1 MVGAGERWS
10 LARVAVFWWG
20 LLLLMQQAH
29 RLVLLPDTLAVEP
42 ADSGTLLH
50 TLATGFRADLTVSSL
65 AILLAAVVT
74 VCLWFPIWGVGRLT
88 GARPSHR
95 LLVRILRGTV
105 AALALFFLLFLLIDM
120 GYYTYNRQHP
130 DLVFFEYLEDLLS
143 RSAGDGVA
151 QSTASA
157 VSQAGKQ
164 TQAEV
169 SDLAKWGP
177 KVLGFALAQ
186 VGVFLLWRTIFVR
199 ALAPFLAQR
208 ELARHTGT
216 VTGTCAAVL
225 IGFSG
230 FHPMGPWSI
239 ARADIPSSAYY
250 LLAQNPLWYTGD
262 VLYGSYSTRLG
273 NAAGRVAALMEVPE
287 AIRLTRATLG
297 PGQEFVSEDYPL
309 VRKREEQRGRTL
321 RKPPNVILFFIEGL
335 DRRFLGRSVRP
346 DQTRRSHA
354 STDSDV
360 TELYRDG
367 LDRLLPANQ
376 PGAVRLTPFLD
387 RLAADSVYFQNFFS
401 PGDKTHHGIFS
412 TLCSFFSGY
421 GRSPIKSRYTYEYLC
436 LPSVLERAGYET
448 EMVLGYNRDYHQDHT
463 ALFLGRNGVK
473 RFLDE
478 SRFPADAER
487 LGLGISDGALF
498 DFMGD
503 RIRTL
508 RAGTHP
514 YFLTTLTLNTHH
526 PYDVPLRHPDVAA
539 LRSDSDPYVPTLRYV
554 DAELERL
561 FTGLGRE
568 GLLENTVVL
577 ILGDHGRHE
586 RVGRGAAEQ
595 FVGHHTIPLFLWV
608 DPSLREELGY
618 RPRVVTTVGSQV
630 DIAPTVLGLAGLAPK
645 QAAFVGRDL
654 SCLLSSDCA
663 ANNVALLCGIHQ
675 IGLAD
680 ESGLLLYSVVR
691 DQVQTVPLDLR
702 SLPIDRSAA
711 DPEIADRLRRTKA
724 LLVTAHTLLEKNR
737 IWSWK
742 QFEKDL

>member
-1 MVGAGERWS
+1 M
-10 LARVAVFWWG
+10 
-20 LLLLMQQAH
+20 
-29 RLVLLPDTLAVEP
+29 
-42 ADSGTLLH
+42 
-50 TLATGFRADLTVSSL
+50 
-65 AILLAAVVT
+65 
-74 VCLWFPIWGVGRLT
+74 
-88 GARPSHR
+88 
-95 LLVRILRGTV
+95 
-105 AALALFFLLFLLIDM
+105 
-120 GYYTYNRQHP
+120 
-130 DLVFFEYLEDLLS
+130 
-143 RSAGDGVA
+143 
-151 QSTASA
+151 

-164 TQAEV
+164 TQAEAG
-169 SDLAKWGP
+169 DLAKWGP
-177 KVLGFALAQ
+177 RVLGFALAQ
-186 VGVFLLWRTIFVR
+186 VGVFLCWRAFFIRV
-199 ALAPFLAQR
+199 LAPFLAQR
-208 ELARHTGT
+208 ESARHTGT
-216 VTGTCAAVL
+216 VTGTFAAVL

-273 NAAGRVAALMEVPE
+273 NAASRVAALMEVPE
-287 AIRLTRATLG
+287 AIRLARATLG
-297 PGQEFVSEDYPL
+297 DGQEFVSEDYPL
-309 VRKREEQRGRTL
+309 VRKREAPRGRTL

-335 DRRFLGRSVRP
+335 DRRFLGKSVRV
-346 DQTRRSHA
+346 DQTYRPHVP
-354 STDSDV
+354 TDSDV

-367 LDRLLPANQ
+367 LGRLLPADQ
-376 PGAVRLTPFLD
+376 PGAIRLTPFLD
-387 RLAADSVYFQNFFS
+387 RLGADGLYFENFFS

-412 TLCSFFSGY
+412 TLCSFYSGY
-421 GRSPIKSRYTYEYLC
+421 GRSPIKSRYTHEYLC

-498 DFMGD
+498 DFMAD
-503 RIRTL
+503 RIRSL
-508 RAGTHP
+508 RSGTHP

-539 LRSDSDPYVPTLRYV
+539 LRSDPDPYVPTLRYV

-561 FTGLGRE
+561 FDALRQD

-586 RVGRGAAEQ
+586 RVGRGGAEQ
-595 FVGHHTIPLFLWV
+595 FVGHHTIPLFLWA

-618 RPRVVTTVGSQV
+618 RPRVVTTIGSQV

-654 SCLLSSDCA
+654 SCLVSGDCMV
-663 ANNVALLCGIHQ
+663 NNVALLCGIHQ

-680 ESGLLLYSVVR
+680 ADGLLLYSVVR
-691 DQVQTVPLDLR
+691 DQVQTVPLNLA
-702 SLPIDRSAA
+702 SLPTDRNAVDA
-711 DPEIADRLRRTKA
+711 DIADRLRRTKA

-742 QFEKDL
+742 QFENGL